1 MPDPSLQDPDL
12 FLAIEDLDLVAR
24 TLVDGVLTGA
34 HRSRNMGGGT
44 EFHGYRDYF
53 PGDDL
58 RRVDWNLW
66 ARSDRLCTKVT
77 RAETNMP
84 VYILLDSSGSMR
96 TAHGPC
102 RKWSWASRA
111 AASLVLCAL
120 RGRDPSGLVL
130 LTDKVADFLPAKL
143 GATQFPDMLALLERS
158 QPAGRSDLNAAL
170 HEARTLC
177 SRRGVV
183 ILISDLFTPDAA
195 SDRALANSLADWQ
208 AAGHDMLVIH
218 LMDPVE
224 TKLPAHGKYVTRDL
238 ETSSTLRTDVTTL
251 HEIYEEVVS
260 RWRNERR
267 STGESSGLDWLSVT
281 TAEPIADTL
290 AAVLARR
297 ALIIK

>member
-238 ETSSTLRTDVTTL
+238 ESSATLRTDVTTL

>member
-1 MPDPSLQDPDL
+1 MPDPSLHDTDT

-24 TLVDGVLTGA
+24 TLVDGVLTGM
-34 HRSRNMGGGT
+34 HRSRHLGGGT
-44 EFHGYRDYF
+44 EFHGYRDYI

-66 ARSDRLCTKVT
+66 ARSDRLCTKVM

-84 VYILLDSSGSMR
+84 VYVLLDASGSMR
-96 TAHGPC
+96 TEHGPC
-102 RKWSWASRA
+102 RKWSWAARA

-120 RGRDPSGLVL
+120 RGRDPAGLVL

-143 GATQFPDMLALLERS
+143 GATQFADALALLERS
-158 QPAGRSDLNAAL
+158 KPDGRSDLNAAL

-183 ILISDLFTPDAA
+183 ILLSTLFAPDAA
-195 SDRALANSLADWQ
+195 ADRVLANTLADWQ
-208 AAGHDMLVIH
+208 AAGHDVLVIH

-238 ETSSTLRTDVTTL
+238 ESANSLRTDASTL
-251 HEIYEEVVS
+251 HEIYEQIVS
-260 RWRNERR
+260 RWRTERR
-267 STGESSGLDWLSVT
+267 SAGESSGLDWLSVT
-281 TAEPIADTL
+281 TADSIADPL

-297 ALIIK
+297 ALMTR

>member
-1 MPDPSLQDPDL
+1 MPDPTLHDPDL

-24 TLVDGVLTGA
+24 TLVDGVLSGM
-34 HRSRNMGGGT
+34 HRSRSLGGGS
-44 EFHGYRDYF
+44 EFHGYRDYI

-66 ARSDRLCTKVT
+66 ARSDRLCTKVM

-84 VYILLDSSGSMR
+84 VYVLLDASGSMR

-130 LTDKVADFLPAKL
+130 LTDCVADFLPAKV
-143 GATQFPDMLALLERS
+143 GPTQFPDALALLERS

-183 ILISDLFTPDAA
+183 ILISDLFTVDAA
-195 SDRALANSLADWQ
+195 GDRVLANTLGDWQ
-208 AAGHDMLVIH
+208 AAGHDVLVIH
-218 LMDPVE
+218 LMDPLE
-224 TKLPAHGKYVTRDL
+224 TKLPAHGKFMTRDL
-238 ETSSTLRTDVTTL
+238 ETAASLRTDAATL
-251 HEIYEEVVS
+251 HEIYEQVVS

-267 STGESSGLDWLSVT
+267 SAGESSGLDWLAVT
-281 TAEPIADTL
+281 TADSIADTL

>member
-1 MPDPSLQDPDL
+1 MPDPPLQDPDL

-24 TLVDGVLTGA
+24 TLVDGVLTGL
-34 HRSRNMGGGT
+34 HRSRNLGGGT

-66 ARSDRLCTKVT
+66 ARTDRLSMKVT

-84 VYILLDSSGSMR
+84 VYVLLDASGSMR

-111 AASLVLCAL
+111 AAALVLCAL
-120 RGRDPSGLVL
+120 RGRDPSGLIL
-130 LTDKVADFLPAKL
+130 LTDKVADYLPAKL
-143 GATQFPDMLALLERS
+143 GSMQFHDMLALLERS
-158 QPAGRSDLNAAL
+158 KPDGRSDLHAAL

-177 SRRGVV
+177 TRRGVV
-183 ILISDLFTPDAA
+183 ILISDLFSPDAE
-195 SDRALANSLADWQ
+195 SDRALGNTLADWQ
-208 AAGHDMLVIH
+208 AAGHDVMVIH

-238 ETSSTLRTDVTTL
+238 ETSASLRTDVSTL
-251 HEIYEEVVS
+251 HEIYAEVVS

-267 STGESSGLDWLSVT
+267 SNGESSGLDWLTVT

-297 ALIIK
+297 TLINK

>member
-1 MPDPSLQDPDL
+1 MPDPGLHDPDL

-24 TLVDGVLTGA
+24 TLVDGVLTGM
-34 HRSRNMGGGT
+34 HRSRNLGGGT
-44 EFHGYRDYF
+44 EFHGYRDYI

-66 ARSDRLCTKVT
+66 ARSDRICTKVM

-84 VYILLDSSGSMR
+84 VYVLLDASGSMR

-130 LTDKVADFLPAKL
+130 LTDRVTDFLPAKA
-143 GATQFPDMLALLERS
+143 GSTQFPDTLALLERS
-158 QPAGRSDLNAAL
+158 QPDGRSDLNAAL
-170 HEARTLC
+170 QEARTLC

-183 ILISDLFTPDAA
+183 ILLSDLFTPD
-195 SDRALANSLADWQ
+195 SDGDRVLANSLADWQ
-208 AAGHDMLVIH
+208 AAGHDVLVIH

-224 TKLPAHGKYVTRDL
+224 TKLPSHGKYVTRDL
-238 ETSSTLRTDVTTL
+238 ESAALLRTDAATL
-251 HEIYEEVVS
+251 HEIYHEVVS
-260 RWRNERR
+260 RWRSDRR
-267 STGESSGLDWLSVT
+267 SAGESSGIDWLSVT
-281 TAEPIADTL
+281 TDDPIADTL

-297 ALIIK
+297 AIIIK

>member
-1 MPDPSLQDPDL
+1 
-12 FLAIEDLDLVAR
+12 
-24 TLVDGVLTGA
+24 
-34 HRSRNMGGGT
+34 
-44 EFHGYRDYF
+44 
-53 PGDDL
+53 
-58 RRVDWNLW
+58 
-66 ARSDRLCTKVT
+66 
-77 RAETNMP
+77 
-84 VYILLDSSGSMR
+84 
-96 TAHGPC
+96 
-102 RKWSWASRA
+102 
-111 AASLVLCAL
+111 
-120 RGRDPSGLVL
+120 VL

-183 ILISDLFTPDAA
+183 ILISDLFTADAA
-195 SDRALANSLADWQ
+195 GDRALANSLADWQ
-208 AAGHDMLVIH
+208 AAGHDVLVIH